1 MTETFGK
8 TSAGWETALYTLEN
22 KNGMQIAVADYG
34 ATLVK
39 VLVPDREGKLVDVV
53 LGYDDAAGYEAGDKF
68 FGAIVGR
75 VANRIGGASFELNGR
90 TFQLDKM
97 TMETISTAAWTSS
110 ASGCGRWKS
119 TGRIT
124 SC

>member
-53 LGYDDAAGYEAGDKF
+53 LGYDDAAGYETGDKF
-68 FGAIVGR
+68 
-75 VANRIGGASFELNGR
+75 SELSWEEW
-90 TFQLDKM
+90 L
-97 TMETISTAAWTSS
+97 TALAAPPLS
-110 ASGCGRWKS
+110 
-119 TGRIT
+119 
-124 SC
+124 